1 MLLIITQFFRIKK
14 MNNSKNFEHN
24 LAGPMYSIDDQTCH
38 QKNADRTIK

>member
-1 MLLIITQFFRIKK
+1 

-38 QKNADRTIK
+38 SEKCW